1 MIETQED
8 TKVWT
13 PDSWRVKKIWQMPEY
28 DSRQE
33 LDDCFNELRGY
44 PPLVTSWEIEKLRT
58 QIADAA
64 NGRGFVLQGGDCA
77 ESFDTC
83 NSDNIVKLLKVLLQ
97 MSFIL
102 IHEMNTPVTRIGRIA
117 GQYAKPRS
125 SDFEK
130 VGDMMLP
137 SYRGDLFNSF
147 QANEQARRADPRRLV
162 EAYQKSAMTL
172 NFIRSLTDG
181 GGFADMH
188 HPEYW
193 ELDFMKKN
201 QFYAEYKQMVESIHH
216 AIHFVEAISPNK
228 VHTLK
233 NVDFYTSHEAL
244 NLYYDSAQT
253 RTVPHKPGYYN
264 LSTHMPWIG
273 NRTRQPDGAH
283 IEYMRGIRNPI
294 GIKVGPPYD
303 TDEIL
308 YLIDHLNP
316 NNEQGRITL
325 ITRFGKDKVF
335 DHLPALIRAVNR
347 AGFHVLWSCDPMH
360 GNTYATDSG
369 IKTRKF
375 DAILADIHQ
384 TFEVHRMENT
394 ILGGVHL
401 EMTGGN
407 VTECVGGANGLSEA
421 GLGKNYLSYCDPRL
435 NYEQALEMAFL
446 VAREWKL
453 SRRKQAML

>member
-1 MIETQED
+1 MIA
-8 TKVWT
+8 TKEMKKIWT
-13 PDSWRVKKIWQMPEY
+13 PDTWRDKKIWQMPEY
-28 DSRQE
+28 PSSDALESKYRE
-33 LDDCFNELRGY
+33 LQSF
-44 PPLVTSWEIEKLRT
+44 PPLVTSWEIEALKT
-58 QIADAA
+58 KIAAA
-64 NGRGFVLQGGDCA
+64 SNGHGFILQGGDCA
-77 ESFDTC
+77 ESFDRC
-83 NSDNIVKLLKVLLQ
+83 NADTIVKLLKVLLQ

-125 SDFEK
+125 SDFETIDGK
-130 VGDMMLP
+130 VVK

-147 QANEQARRADPRRLV
+147 DSSPEARESDPARLV
-162 EAYQKSAMTL
+162 DAYHKSAMTL
-172 NFIRSLTDG
+172 NFVRSLTDG

-201 QFYAEYKQMVESIHH
+201 PFYKEYKQMVESIHH

-244 NLYYDSAQT
+244 NLYYDGAQT
-253 RTVPHKPGYYN
+253 RKVPHKPGYYN
-264 LSTHMPWIG
+264 LSTHMPWVG
-273 NRTRQPDGAH
+273 NRTRQLDGAH
-283 IEYMRGIRNPI
+283 IEYVRGIRNPV

-308 YLIDHLNP
+308 YLIEHVNP
-316 NNEQGRITL
+316 SQEEGKVTL
-325 ITRFGKDKVF
+325 ITRFGKDKVGEY
-335 DHLPALIRAVNR
+335 LPGLIRAVNR

-360 GNTYATDSG
+360 GNTFATNDG
-369 IKTRKF
+369 IKTRRF
-375 DAILADIHQ
+375 NDILDDIKQ
-384 TFEVHRMENT
+384 TFAVHRSENT

-401 EMTGGN
+401 ELTGRN
-407 VTECVGGANGLSEA
+407 VTECVGGANGLDEA
-421 GLGKNYLSYCDPRL
+421 GLTSQYESYCDPRL

-446 VAREWKL
+446 IARE
-453 SRRKQAML
+453 RKISMLAD

>member
-1 MIETQED
+1 MIATEE
-8 TKVWT
+8 KKKAWT
-13 PDSWRVKKIWQMPEY
+13 PDSWRTKKIWQMPEY
-28 DSRQE
+28 PSKSDLEARYKE
-33 LDDCFNELRGY
+33 LQSY
-44 PPLVTSWEIEKLRT
+44 PPLVTSWEIEALR
-58 QIADAA
+58 QKIADAA
-64 NGRGFVLQGGDCA
+64 NGNGFVMQGGDCA

-83 NSDNIVKLLKVLLQ
+83 NADNIVKLLKVLLQ

-125 SDFEK
+125 SDFETIDGVK
-130 VGDMMLP
+130 MP

-147 QANEQARRADPRRLV
+147 ESTVEARLADPARLV

-201 QFYAEYKQMVESIHH
+201 QFYKEYKHMVESIHH
-216 AIHFVEAISPNK
+216 AIHFVESISPNR

-244 NLYYDSAQT
+244 NLYYDGAQT
-253 RTVPHKPGYYN
+253 RRVPHKPGFYN
-264 LSTHMPWIG
+264 LSTHMPWVG

-283 IEYMRGIRNPI
+283 IEYLRGIRNPV
-294 GIKVGPPYD
+294 GMKVGPPYD

-308 YLIDHLNP
+308 YLLEHLNP
-316 NNEQGRITL
+316 NHEEGKITL
-325 ITRFGKDKVF
+325 ITRFGKDKVQE
-335 DHLPALIRAVNR
+335 HLPGLIRAVNR

-360 GNTYATDSG
+360 GNTFATESG
-369 IKTRKF
+369 IKTRRF
-375 DAILADIHQ
+375 DDILDDIRQ
-384 TFEVHRMENT
+384 TFEVHRSENT
-394 ILGGVHL
+394 VLGGVHL
-401 EMTGGN
+401 ELTGGN
-407 VTECVGGANGLSEA
+407 VTECVGGANGLDEKR
-421 GLGKNYLSYCDPRL
+421 LGENYRSYCDPRL

-446 VAREWKL
+446 IAREWKIGRL
-453 SRRKQAML
+453 KHA

>member
-1 MIETQED
+1 
-8 TKVWT
+8 
-13 PDSWRVKKIWQMPEY
+13 MPEY
-28 DSRQE
+28 DSPEE
-33 LDDCFNELRGY
+33 LRERYNELKHY
-44 PPLVTSWEIEKLRT
+44 PPLVTSWEIEKLRKR
-58 QIADAA
+58 IAEAS
-64 NGRGFVLQGGDCA
+64 NGQGFIMQGGDCA

-83 NSDNIVKLLKVLLQ
+83 NSDTIVKLLKVLLQ

-130 VGDMMLP
+130 VGDKLIP

-147 QANEQARRADPRRLV
+147 EPNEQARRVDPARLV

-172 NFIRSLTDG
+172 NFVRSLTDG

-193 ELDFMKKN
+193 ELNFMKKN
-201 QFYAEYKQMVESIHH
+201 QYYAEYKQMVESIHH
-216 AIHFVEAISPNK
+216 AIHFVEAISPNR

-253 RTVPHKPGYYN
+253 REVPHKPGYYN

-273 NRTRQPDGAH
+273 NRTRQLDGAH
-283 IEYMRGIRNPI
+283 VEYMRGIRNPI
-294 GIKVGPPYD
+294 GIKVGPPYE

-308 YLIDHLNP
+308 RLIELLNP
-316 NNEQGRITL
+316 DQEQGRITL
-325 ITRFGKDKVF
+325 ITRFGKDKVPE
-335 DHLPALIRAVNR
+335 HLPGLIRAVNR

-360 GNTYATDSG
+360 GNTYATNSG
-369 IKTRKF
+369 IKTRAF
-375 DAILADIHQ
+375 NDILCDIKQ
-384 TFEVHRMENT
+384 TFEVHRSENT

-401 EMTGGN
+401 EMTGGD
-407 VTECVGGANGLSEA
+407 VTECVGGANVLNEA
-421 GLGKNYLSYCDPRL
+421 GLGENYLSYCDPRL

-446 VAREWKL
+446 IAREWKL
-453 SRRKQAML
+453 SRRKDLL

>member
-1 MIETQED
+1 MIATEE
-8 TKVWT
+8 KNKIWT
-13 PDSWRVKKIWQMPEY
+13 PDSWRGKPIWQMPEY
-28 DSRQE
+28 PSQKE
-33 LDDCFNELRGY
+33 LEKRFKELKSY
-44 PPLVTSWEIEKLRT
+44 PPLVTSWEIEALRSK
-58 QIADAA
+58 IADAS
-64 NGRGFVLQGGDCA
+64 NGHGFILQGGDCA
-77 ESFDTC
+77 ESFDRC
-83 NSDNIVKLLKVLLQ
+83 NSDTIVKLLKVLLQ

-125 SDFEK
+125 SDYEDADGVQMK
-130 VGDMMLP
+130 

-147 QANEQARRADPRRLV
+147 DAAPEAREADPVRLV

-172 NFIRSLTDG
+172 NFVRALTDG

-193 ELDFMKKN
+193 ELDFMRRN
-201 QFYAEYKQMVESIHH
+201 PFYKEYKQMVESINH
-216 AIHFVEAISPNK
+216 AIHFVESISPNR

-233 NVDFYTSHEAL
+233 NIDFYTSHEAL

-253 RTVPHKPGYYN
+253 RTVPHKPGYFN

-294 GIKVGPPYD
+294 GLKVGPPYK

-308 YLIDHLNP
+308 ELIEKLNP
-316 NNEQGRITL
+316 EQEPGKITL
-325 ITRFGKDKVF
+325 ITRFGKDKVGK
-335 DHLPALIRAVNR
+335 HLPSLIRAVNR
-347 AGFHVLWSCDPMH
+347 AGFHVMWSCDPMH
-360 GNTYATDSG
+360 GNTFATESG
-369 IKTRKF
+369 IKTRSF
-375 DAILADIHQ
+375 DAILDDIKQ
-384 TFEVHRMENT
+384 TFAVHRSENT

-401 EMTGGN
+401 ELTGRN
-407 VTECVGGANGLSEA
+407 VTECVGGANGIDER
-421 GLGKNYLSYCDPRL
+421 GLTNKYESYCDPRL

-446 VAREWKL
+446 VAREKK
-453 SRRKQAML
+453 KQ

>member
-1 MIETQED
+1 MIA
-8 TKVWT
+8 TKEMKKIWT
-13 PDSWRVKKIWQMPEY
+13 PDTWREKKIWQMPEY
-28 DSRQE
+28 PSSETLE
-33 LDDCFNELRGY
+33 LKYKELQSY
-44 PPLVTSWEIEKLRT
+44 PPLVTSWEIEALKSK
-58 QIADAA
+58 IAGAS
-64 NGRGFVLQGGDCA
+64 NGHGFILQGGDCA
-77 ESFDTC
+77 ESFDRC
-83 NSDNIVKLLKVLLQ
+83 NADTIVKLLKVLLQ

-125 SDFEK
+125 SDYETVDGK
-130 VGDMMLP
+130 VIK

-147 QANEQARRADPRRLV
+147 DATPEARESDPSRLV
-162 EAYQKSAMTL
+162 DAYHKSAMTL
-172 NFIRSLTDG
+172 NFVRSLTDG

-201 QFYAEYKQMVESIHH
+201 PFYKEYKQMVESIHH

-244 NLYYDSAQT
+244 NLYYDGAQT
-253 RTVPHKPGYYN
+253 RKVPHKPGYYN

-273 NRTRQPDGAH
+273 NRTRQIDGAH
-283 IEYMRGIRNPI
+283 IEYIRGIRNPV

-308 YLIDHLNP
+308 YLIEHVNP
-316 NNEQGRITL
+316 SQEEGKVTL
-325 ITRFGKDKVF
+325 ITRFGKDKVEE
-335 DHLPALIRAVNR
+335 HLPGLIRAVNR
-347 AGFHVLWSCDPMH
+347 AGFSVLWSCDPMH
-360 GNTYATDSG
+360 GNTFATYNG
-369 IKTRKF
+369 IKTRRF
-375 DAILADIHQ
+375 NDILDDIKQ
-384 TFEVHRMENT
+384 TFAVHRSENT

-401 EMTGGN
+401 ELTGRN
-407 VTECVGGANGLSEA
+407 VTECVGGANGLDEA
-421 GLGKNYLSYCDPRL
+421 GLTSKYESYCDPRL

-446 VAREWKL
+446 IARE
-453 SRRKQAML
+453 RKISMLAD

>member
-1 MIETQED
+1 MIATED
-8 TKVWT
+8 KNKIWT
-13 PDSWRVKKIWQMPEY
+13 PNTWREKQIWQMPEY
-28 DSRQE
+28 DSKEE
-33 LDDCFNELRGY
+33 LNARYEELKGY

-58 QIADAA
+58 QIADAS
-64 NGRGFVLQGGDCA
+64 NGHGFVMQGGDCA

-83 NSDNIVKLLKVLLQ
+83 NADNIVKLLKVLLQ

-125 SDFEK
+125 SNFENVNGLK
-130 VGDMMLP
+130 LP

-147 QANEQARRADPRRLV
+147 EPNEAARRADPARLV
-162 EAYQKSAMTL
+162 EAFQKSSMTL
-172 NFIRSLTDG
+172 NFVRSLTDG

-233 NVDFYTSHEAL
+233 NVDFFTSHEAL
-244 NLYYDSAQT
+244 NLYYDAAQT
-253 RTVPHKPGYYN
+253 RRVPHKPGYYN

-273 NRTRQPDGAH
+273 NRTRQLDGAH
-283 IEYMRGIRNPI
+283 VEYMRGIRNPI
-294 GIKVGPPYD
+294 GVKVGPPYE

-308 YLIDHLNP
+308 KLIEHLNP
-316 NNEQGRITL
+316 NQEEGRITL
-325 ITRFGKDKVF
+325 ITRFGKDKVQE
-335 DHLPALIRAVNR
+335 HLPGLIRAVNR

-360 GNTYATDSG
+360 GNTYATNSG
-369 IKTRKF
+369 VKTRAF
-375 DAILADIHQ
+375 NDILDDIKQ
-384 TFEVHRMENT
+384 TFEVHRSENT

-407 VTECVGGANGLSEA
+407 VTECVGGANGLNEE
-421 GLGKNYLSYCDPRL
+421 GLGKNYLTYCDPRL

-446 VAREWKL
+446 IAREWKI
-453 SRRKQAML
+453 SRKRDTI

>member
-1 MIETQED
+1 MIATSAET
-8 TKVWT
+8 KIWT
-13 PDSWRVKKIWQMPEY
+13 PDSWRNHPVWQMPAY
-28 DSRQE
+28 PSQDE
-33 LDDCFNELRGY
+33 LNARFEELRGY
-44 PPLVTSWEIEKLRT
+44 PPLVTSWEIEALRT
-58 QIADAA
+58 KVANAA
-64 NGRGFVLQGGDCA
+64 NGNGFVLQGGDCA
-77 ESFDTC
+77 ESFDRC
-83 NSDNIVKLLKVLLQ
+83 NSDTIVKLLKVLLQ

-102 IHEMNTPVTRIGRIA
+102 IHEMNTPVVRIGRIA

-125 SDFEK
+125 SDLEK
-130 VGDMMLP
+130 YGDTMIP

-147 QANEQARRADPRRLV
+147 EPTERARQLDPSRLI

-193 ELDFMKKN
+193 ELDFMKRNAYYK
-201 QFYAEYKQMVESIHH
+201 EYKQMVESIHH
-216 AIHFVEAISPNK
+216 AIHFVEAISPNR

-264 LSTHMPWIG
+264 LSTHMPWVG

-283 IEYMRGIRNPI
+283 IEYLRGIRNPV

-308 YLIDHLNP
+308 HLIEHLNP
-316 NNEQGRITL
+316 KQEEGKITL
-325 ITRFGKDKVF
+325 ITRFGKNKVQE
-335 DHLPALIRAVNR
+335 HLPGLIRAVNR
-347 AGFHVLWSCDPMH
+347 AGFQVLWSCDPMH
-360 GNTYATDSG
+360 GNTFAVDSG
-369 IKTRKF
+369 IKTRRF
-375 DAILADIHQ
+375 EDILEDIKQ
-384 TFEVHRMENT
+384 TFEVHRRENT

-401 EMTGGN
+401 EMTGRN
-407 VTECVGGANGLSEA
+407 VTECVGGANGLSEEA
-421 GLGKNYLSYCDPRL
+421 LADNYESYCDPRL

-446 VAREWKL
+446 IAREWKI
-453 SRRKQAML
+453 SQNRG